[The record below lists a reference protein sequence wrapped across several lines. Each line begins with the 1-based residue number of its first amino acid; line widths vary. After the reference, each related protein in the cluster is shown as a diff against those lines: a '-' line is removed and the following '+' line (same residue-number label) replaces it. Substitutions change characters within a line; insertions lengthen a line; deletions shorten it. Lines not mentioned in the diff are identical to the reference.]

1 MNIYE
6 EFLYNFEKAY
16 GRSDKTIESYQITL
30 NEFNQYLFND
40 KPDITIEDIKNLYAD
55 DILINYLKV
64 KESEGLKPSSLNA
77 RVAAIRS
84 FYKWLLS
91 RGLISLDIS
100 KSIPTFKNP
109 KTEDK
114 ETLDLEECWK
124 LLDYVNFKAYV
135 KPNLKTKRMQLI
147 VNLFLGCGLRIEEL
161 SLLENDCFDLENG
174 KLNLTKTKFKK
185 RRSVSVPDSVLDIY
199 KEYMSFRIEINNK
212 LDDSLKSYLFISQK
226 LNVLSTDQIRRDI
239 YKIVK
244 ECDLKKITVHSLRHS
259 YAQILLNTGDVELHS
274 LSFEMGHSSIA
285 TTMRYIKQ
293 NEHKKLSD
301 YNPIFNKKEVIDN
314 KPKIKKDKNSNVIQL
329 SFGNAI

>member
-6 EFLYNFEKAY
+6 EFLYNFEMAY

-30 NEFNQYLFND
+30 HEFNQYLFNG
-40 KPDITIEDIKNLYAD
+40 KSDIAIEDIKELYAD
-55 DILINYLKV
+55 DILIKYLKV

-109 KTEDK
+109 KKEDK

-124 LLDYVNFKAYV
+124 LLDYVNFKAYE

-161 SLLENDCFDLENG
+161 SLLENDCFDLENRR
-174 KLNLTKTKFKK
+174 LNLTKTKFKK
-185 RRSVSVPDSVLDIY
+185 RRTVSVPDSVLDVY
-199 KEYMSFRIEINNK
+199 KEYMSFRVEIDNK
-212 LDDSLKSYLFISQK
+212 LDESLKSYLFISQK

-239 YKIVK
+239 YKVIK

-259 YAQILLNTGDVELHS
+259 YAQILLSSEDVELHD
-274 LSFEMGHSSIA
+274 LAFEMGHSSIA
-285 TTMRYIKQ
+285 TTMRYVQQ
-293 NEHKKLSD
+293 NKHKNLSEH
-301 YNPIFNKKEVIDN
+301 NPIFNKQEVKEVKKESKVIN
-314 KPKIKKDKNSNVIQL
+314 KKDNVIQL
-329 SFGNAI
+329 KFA